1 MKVKIHRLENGTV
14 PARQHYNDAGA
25 DVYTAEGVTLK
36 PHETRRIPLGFLLE
50 LPDGFMACVF
60 PRSGMSCGGIVCE
73 LPPIDSGYTGEVHA
87 IVSNLTDKLHKIPG
101 GTCIG
106 QLVIMPIVLADF
118 VEDLG
123 DERGDN
129 GFGSTGGSSE
139 AE

>member
-1 MKVKIHRLENGTV
+1 MKVKVHPLDGGAM

-25 DVYTAEGVTLK
+25 DVYTTVGVTLK
-36 PHETRRIPLGFLLE
+36 PHETRRIPLGFSLG

-60 PRSGMSCGGIVCE
+60 PKSGMSCDGIVCE

-87 IVSNLTDKLHKIPG
+87 IVSNLTDKLRKIPG
-101 GTCIG
+101 GTRVG
-106 QLVIMPIVLADF
+106 QLVVMPVVLADF

-129 GFGSTGGSSE
+129 GFGSTGDTAE
-139 AE
+139 AD

>member
-1 MKVKIHRLENGTV
+1 MKVKVNLIDGGTM

-25 DVYTAEGVTLK
+25 DVYTTVGVTLK
-36 PHETRRIPLGFLLE
+36 PHETRRIPLGFSLE

-60 PRSGMSCGGIVCE
+60 PRSGLSCDGVVCE

-87 IVSNLTDKLHKIPG
+87 TVSNLTDKLRKIPG
-101 GTCIG
+101 GTRVG

-123 DERGDN
+123 DERMIANAGTADVV
-129 GFGSTGGSSE
+129 TE
-139 AE
+139 PR

>member
-1 MKVKIHRLENGTV
+1 MKVKIHLLDGGAM

-25 DVYTAEGVTLK
+25 DVYTTVGVTLK
-36 PHETRRIPLGFLLE
+36 PHETRRIPLGFSLE

-60 PRSGMSCGGIVCE
+60 PRSGKSCEGLVCE

-87 IVSNLTDKLHKIPG
+87 IVTNLTDKLQKVVG
-101 GTCIG
+101 GTRVG
-106 QLVIMPIVLADF
+106 QLVIMPVVLADF

-129 GFGSTGGSSE
+129 GFGSTGDTAE
-139 AE
+139 AD